1 MKPRRKAGL
10 DCRYR
15 ASRGLFPRDSDTSK
29 PPASSLSSL
38 FPLSLQVF
46 NSTIDGGDQ
55 FMVPLALGPSLFGS
69 QHVGELGQQ
78 VAFFLPNEHGVN
90 FSSVSTNGC
99 RARPPVRQA
108 SGVGGKKV
116 VDRLSTKAKAEGGKS
131 MTCSAQP
138 SPTS

>member
-90 FSSVSTNGC
+90 FFVCLYQWLSCAPSREAG
-99 RARPPVRQA
+99 VR
-108 SGVGGKKV
+108 GRRGKGG
-116 VDRLSTKAKAEGGKS
+116 
-131 MTCSAQP
+131 
-138 SPTS
+138 